1 MIDAFML
8 NLQYDSQE
16 TLKYSPGRKFE
27 DYKQEKDIE
36 EKEEDSKSLKV
47 WARKQARELGLY
59 LRKRKL

>member
-8 NLQYDSQE
+8 NLQLDSQE

-27 DYKQEKDIE
+27 DYKREKDIE

-47 WARKQARELGLY
+47 WARNL
-59 LRKRKL
+59 

>member
-8 NLQYDSQE
+8 NLQIDSQE

>member
-1 MIDAFML
+1 ML
-8 NLQYDSQE
+8 NLQIDSQE

-47 WARKQARELGLY
+47 WARKQARELGLSVPQEEEA
-59 LRKRKL
+59 LS